1 MRALLQRVAE
11 ASVTVE
17 SQEVGRIGRGLLVF
31 LGISHPD
38 GEDEARYIVEKILNL
53 RVFDDS
59 QGRFDRSAL
68 DIDAELLI
76 VSQFT
81 LYASTRKGRRPSFTE
96 AAPPDQAEALF
107 DRTVEIFRDSPL
119 KVQTG
124 RFQAHMKVHLM
135 NDGPV
140 TIMLDSADRQLPR
153 RGR

>member
-11 ASVTVE
+11 ASVAVE
-17 SQEVGRIGRGLLVF
+17 SLEVGRIGPGLLVL

-38 GEDEARYIVEKILNL
+38 GEDEARYLVEKTLNL
-53 RVFDDS
+53 RVFNDS
-59 QGRFDRSAL
+59 EGRFDRSAL

-107 DRTVEIFRDSPL
+107 DRTVEIFRDSLL

-124 RFQAHMKVHLM
+124 RFQAHMKVHLV

-153 RGR
+153 RRR